1 MNKVILFFKEVK
13 AEFNKITWPKR
24 AELVGST
31 IIVFILVIFFSIF
44 LGVADLVFST
54 FIKQLFGV
62 W

>member
-13 AEFNKITWPKR
+13 AEFAKITWPKR
-24 AELVGST
+24 DEVIGST
-31 IIVFILVIFFSIF
+31 IIVFLLVIFFAVF
-44 LGVADLVFST
+44 LGIADLIFST

>member
-1 MNKVILFFKEVK
+1 MNKMLLFFKEVK

-31 IIVFILVIFFSIF
+31 IIVFILVIFFSVF
-44 LGVADLVFST
+44 LGVADLIFST

>member
-31 IIVFILVIFFSIF
+31 IIVFILVIFFSVF
-44 LGVADLVFST
+44 LGVADLAFST